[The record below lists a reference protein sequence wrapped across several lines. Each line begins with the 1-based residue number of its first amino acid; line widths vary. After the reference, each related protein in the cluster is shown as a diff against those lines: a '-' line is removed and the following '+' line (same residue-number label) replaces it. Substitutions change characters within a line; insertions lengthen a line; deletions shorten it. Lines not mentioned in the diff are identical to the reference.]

1 MWVHNKDLSKITN
14 YDYHET
20 KTNENNNHASHRTNA
35 VSQEETAKSEPE
47 KDTFNQALEVI
58 KESPTLKEDAI
69 TGKREMGNQT
79 YKENIENTKKKI
91 LQEIQE
97 KNKIHHKNEEIR
109 DVTRDDN
116 IPCLKTKV

>member
-1 MWVHNKDLSKITN
+1 MKEESDQ
-14 YDYHET
+14 
-20 KTNENNNHASHRTNA
+20 ASVRINA
-35 VSQEETAKSEPE
+35 VSQEEAAKSEPE
-47 KDTFNQALEVI
+47 QDTFNQALEVI
-58 KESPTLKEDAI
+58 KESPRLKEDAI

-79 YKENIENTKKKI
+79 YKENIESTKKKI

-97 KNKIHHKNEEIR
+97 KNKIHQKNEVIS

>member
-1 MWVHNKDLSKITN
+1 MKEDNDQ
-14 YDYHET
+14 
-20 KTNENNNHASHRTNA
+20 ASVRTNA

-58 KESPTLKEDAI
+58 KESPRLKEDAI
-69 TGKREMGNQT
+69 TGKREMGNQAYT
-79 YKENIENTKKKI
+79 ENIEKTKKKI

-97 KNKIHHKNEEIR
+97 KNKIHQKNEVIS

-116 IPCLKTKV
+116 ISCLKTKV